1 MSKLVTFGVEARN
14 KLKEGVD
21 LISNSVKVTLGPK
34 GRNAFY
40 SYHYG
45 YPISTKD
52 GVTVARQV
60 DSSDEQAQMGLLL
73 VRQVAQKTADDAGDG
88 TTTACILTQAIYNE
102 GLKCLSSGA
111 NPILIKRGIDK
122 AVEKVLKYIDSVSIT
137 IDQKDMKLFDIAT
150 ISANNDPFI
159 GKIIVEAISKVSKN
173 GVITI
178 EDNFLTTETYVD
190 TVEGMQLNEGMM
202 SPFFCTDM
210 TKMEAVYKNAQILLV
225 DGDIEAVS
233 QIEAITNKSLKNG
246 KPFVIICN
254 SMTPS
259 VLQVLVA
266 TRAKSMVPILVCKAP
281 QFGQFRTEQM
291 LDMSCLIGGKLV
303 GAATGIGFNDVDETD
318 LGECDTITSTRHST
332 VIVGGKG
339 SVDRVKERIKS
350 IELEIEKAQ
359 SDYDKEK
366 LQERLAKLTSGVAIV
381 KIGAQTEVE
390 LKEIKM
396 RVEDSLHAAR
406 AAIEDGI
413 VSGGGV
419 VYLQASKQ
427 LIETGDEEEVIG
439 LRIIKKALLEPIKIM
454 AFNAGLEGGEI
465 ISGILN
471 PLTKVSIGGEL
482 VANPNYGYNFLTD
495 QYGDMIQMGVI
506 DPTKVVKLALKNSAS
521 AAGMLLTTEVCI
533 NEVFEDDDKPK
544 LPKTPR
550 PQSE

>member
-1 MSKLVTFGVEARN
+1 MVTKQVTFSVEARN

-21 LISNSVKVTLGPK
+21 KISNAVKVTLGPK
-34 GRNAFY
+34 GRNVLYA
-40 SYHYG
+40 YHYG

-60 DSSDEQAQMGLLL
+60 DCSDEQAQMGLLI
-73 VRQVAQKTADDAGDG
+73 VRQVAQKTADDSGDG
-88 TTTACILTQAIYNE
+88 TTTACILTQAIYTE
-102 GLKCLSSGA
+102 GLKSLSTGA

-122 AVEKVLKYIDSVSIT
+122 AVEKVLNYIDTVSIP
-137 IDQKDMKLFDIAT
+137 IGQDDLKMYDIAT
-150 ISANNDPFI
+150 ISANNDPAI
-159 GKIIVEAISKVSKN
+159 GKIIVEAIGKVTKN
-173 GVITI
+173 GVITM
-178 EDNFLTTETYVD
+178 EDNFLNTDIYVD
-190 TVEGMQLNEGMM
+190 TVEGMQLNEGML

-225 DGDIEAVS
+225 DGDIEGVS
-233 QIEAITNKSLKNG
+233 QIEGITNKAMKTG

-254 SMTPS
+254 SMSPS

-266 TRAKSMVPILVCKAP
+266 TRAKNMIPLLVCKAP

-318 LGECDTITSTRHST
+318 LGECETITSTRHST

-339 SVDRVKERIKS
+339 SVDRVAERIKN

-366 LQERLAKLTSGVAIV
+366 LQERLAKLTSGVAII

-396 RVEDSLHAAR
+396 RVEDSLHATR
-406 AAIEDGI
+406 AAIEEGI
-413 VSGGGV
+413 VPGGGV

-427 LIETGDEEEVIG
+427 LIETGTEEEVIG
-439 LRIIKKALLEPIKIM
+439 LRIIKKALLEPIKTM
-454 AFNAGLEGGEI
+454 AFNAGLEAGEI
-465 ISGILN
+465 IAGILN
-471 PLTKVSIGGEL
+471 HDVMQSST
-482 VANPNYGYNFLTD
+482 YGYNFLND
-495 QYGDMIQMGVI
+495 KYGNMIQMGVI
-506 DPTKVVKLALKNSAS
+506 DPTKVVKLALKNAAS
-521 AAGMLLTTEVCI
+521 AAGQLLTTEVCI
-533 NEVFEDDDKPK
+533 NEIVDEEDKPRIPRT
-544 LPKTPR
+544 PKPG
-550 PQSE
+550 SE